1 MRNNP
6 YLVNL
11 ITFACFDIIFTFL
24 LFYLFGDMAST
35 IIFVVGI
42 ILASGCVGFWTRL
55 FVEYNN
61 KKKAIDEFN
70 KAMIELGAKIKEE
83 ELEELKKNL
92 FED

>member
-11 ITFACFDIIFTFL
+11 IMFACFDALYTFL
-24 LFYLFGDMAST
+24 LFYFFGNMAST

-55 FVEYNN
+55 LVEHNN

-70 KAMIELGAKIKEE
+70 KAMQELGEKIKEE
-83 ELEELKKNL
+83 ELEEIKKNL
-92 FED
+92 FEE

>member
-11 ITFACFDIIFTFL
+11 AMFACFDVIFTFL
-24 LFYLFGDMAST
+24 LFYFFGNMTST
-35 IIFVVGI
+35 IIFIVGI
-42 ILASGCVGFWTRL
+42 ILASGCVGFWARL

-70 KAMIELGAKIKEE
+70 KAMIELGKKIEKE